1 MKPDH
6 IRRYPHE
13 FSGGMKQRAIIAMAL
28 ACQAEILIADEPTT
42 ALDVTIQAQIMN
54 LLDKIKKERETAI
67 LLITHDLALVGEN
80 ADYISV
86 MYAGRIVEN
95 ASSKEFFKRPK
106 HPYSLA
112 LLRSLPSNRGNKL
125 ATIQGQPPSIQQN
138 ISGCRFHPRC
148 EQCFEL
154 CITQIPLLENIGDEH
169 YCACLRQSRSPRG

>member
-1 MKPDH
+1 
-6 IRRYPHE
+6 
-13 FSGGMKQRAIIAMAL
+13 
-28 ACQAEILIADEPTT
+28 
-42 ALDVTIQAQIMN
+42 MN
-54 LLDKIKKERETAI
+54 LLDNIKKERETAI

-95 ASSKEFFKRPK
+95 AHAKEFFKRPK

-112 LLRSLPSNRGNKL
+112 LLRSLPSNKGSKL

-148 EQCFEL
+148 ELCKEL
-154 CITQIPLLENIGDEH
+154 CITKVPLLENIGDEH
-169 YCACLRQSRSPRG
+169 FCACLAAQPLSTRISLLKVLQFSCLLLRLTGLFFNYS